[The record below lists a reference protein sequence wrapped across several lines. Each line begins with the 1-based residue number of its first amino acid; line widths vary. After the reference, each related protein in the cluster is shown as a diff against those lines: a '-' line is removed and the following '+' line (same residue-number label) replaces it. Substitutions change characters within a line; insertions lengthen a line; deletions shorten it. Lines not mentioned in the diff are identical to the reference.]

1 MGGYSFTVFFD
12 LLCGLLSVVFFW
24 STFVL
29 FAGLIRKGR
38 VHPAAERRLRFAVLI
53 CARNEERVIEFPVRS
68 ILAASYPAEKR
79 EVIVL
84 ADNCTDRTSE
94 VARAAGATVWE
105 KTSLSAGKGD
115 VLAWGVERL
124 RKEGGFDAVAVFDAD
139 NTMCA
144 GWLDAVNNALN
155 DGESVVTG
163 RRHSSNAFVNVIT
176 GWYTVYWAMMNELS
190 NRVRTNLGL
199 SGKLTGTGFA
209 FLLSCLGEEGWSTRT
224 MVEDVEFS
232 VQGNIAGRRVAYIR
246 DADYCDEQ
254 PTALMPMWRQLRRWA
269 TGGWQ
274 VVRLYSLPWLTTL
287 CRRPSICL
295 FDSFFSILTGISVAF
310 IHLANV
316 IALAV
321 KLYTGQPVVPA
332 VQTFAGFLLFVF
344 VMGWFTA
351 LAAVALA
358 PKGQR
363 PGFIP
368 VATFPL
374 FSLVLS
380 ASVLCTLVF
389 PSRRWKPIQHGNT
402 DLNGSGSSGNIG
414 ESV

>member
-1 MGGYSFTVFFD
+1 MGGCSFAILLD

-38 VHPAAERRLRFAVLI
+38 VHPAAERTLRFAVLI

-68 ILAASYPAEKR
+68 VLATAYPASKR

-84 ADNCTDRTSE
+84 ADNCRDRTVE
-94 VARAAGATVWE
+94 VAKAAGATVWE
-105 KTSLSAGKGD
+105 KTSPSAGKGD
-115 VLAWGVERL
+115 VLEWGVERL
-124 RKEGGFDAVAVFDAD
+124 RKDGGFDAVAVFDAD
-139 NTMCA
+139 NTVSA
-144 GWLDAVNNALN
+144 GWLDAANDALN

-163 RRHSSNAFVNVIT
+163 RRHSSNALVNVIT

-209 FLLSCLGEEGWSTRT
+209 FLLSCLGEKGWNTRT

-232 VQGNIAGRRVAYIR
+232 VQGNIAGRRVAYVR
-246 DADYCDEQ
+246 NADYCDEQ
-254 PTALMPMWRQLRRWA
+254 PTAVMPMWRQLRRWA

-287 CRRPSICL
+287 CRRPSLRL

-316 IALAV
+316 IALIV
-321 KLYTGQPVVPA
+321 KLCMDQPVVPA
-332 VQTFAGFLLFVF
+332 VRVFAGFLLFVF
-344 VMGWFTA
+344 VMGWLTA

-358 PKGQR
+358 PRGQR

-368 VATFPL
+368 VVTFPL

-380 ASVLCTLVF
+380 ASVLFTLIF
-389 PSRRWKPIQHGNT
+389 PTRRWKPIQHGNRF
-402 DLNGSGSSGNIG
+402 
-414 ESV
+414 

>member
-139 NTMCA
+139 NTICA

-316 IALAV
+316 IACSSDVCRISPFRVCHGLVHGACSGCPCAEGTASRFHSGCDVPIVLPRPLCVCAV
-321 KLYTGQPVVPA
+321 H
-332 VQTFAGFLLFVF
+332 AGF
-344 VMGWFTA
+344 
-351 LAAVALA
+351 
-358 PKGQR
+358 
-363 PGFIP
+363 
-368 VATFPL
+368 PL
-374 FSLVLS
+374 K
-380 ASVLCTLVF
+380 TLEAD
-389 PSRRWKPIQHGNT
+389 PAREY
-402 DLNGSGSSGNIG
+402 GSQG
-414 ESV
+414 ERQFR